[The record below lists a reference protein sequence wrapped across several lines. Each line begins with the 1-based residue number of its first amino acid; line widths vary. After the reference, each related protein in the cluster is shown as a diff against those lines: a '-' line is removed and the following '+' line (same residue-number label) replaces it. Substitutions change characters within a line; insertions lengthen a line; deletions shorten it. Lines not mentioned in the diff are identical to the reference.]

1 LKIRSIT
8 YFFNPGWPIDTVLVE
23 KAGSFIAKAKPSFE
37 SAGFEVQTTRLA
49 TTPFPL
55 LLGGHVQTDIIDLAR
70 QMEIL
75 GRNNGYNYVSLG
87 PAIPLVGESYD
98 AIPEVLNHTQSVFL
112 SGIIASQKDG
122 ISLKA
127 VRACA
132 RIIQECSVISPDG
145 FTNLRFAA
153 LANVPPGSPFFPA
166 GYHNEG
172 GPSFAL
178 ATEAAD
184 LAVDAF
190 RNATTIADAKMGLIN
205 SVESL
210 AQIISTLSEELAG
223 EQGLKFGGID
233 FSLAPFPKVDLSIG
247 EALERLGIQK
257 VGMHGSLAG
266 AAFITDALE
275 KATFKRAGFNGLF
288 LPLLEDSILA
298 ERASEGLL
306 GINELMLYS
315 AVCGTGLDTLPL
327 PGNTSIDQLSA
338 VLLDLAALAM
348 RLDKPLTARLMPVPG
363 KKAGDMTNFDFPY
376 FNNSRILPVLA
387 AEVKGIL
394 GGDENI
400 ELSRR
405 SPSAFE

>member
-1 LKIRSIT
+1 
-8 YFFNPGWPIDTVLVE
+8 
-23 KAGSFIAKAKPSFE
+23 
-37 SAGFEVQTTRLA
+37 
-49 TTPFPL
+49 
-55 LLGGHVQTDIIDLAR
+55 
-70 QMEIL
+70 
-75 GRNNGYNYVSLG
+75 
-87 PAIPLVGESYD
+87 
-98 AIPEVLNHTQSVFL
+98 
-112 SGIIASQKDG
+112 
-122 ISLKA
+122 
-127 VRACA
+127 
-132 RIIQECSVISPDG
+132 
-145 FTNLRFAA
+145 
-153 LANVPPGSPFFPA
+153 
-166 GYHNEG
+166 
-172 GPSFAL
+172 
-178 ATEAAD
+178 
-184 LAVDAF
+184 
-190 RNATTIADAKMGLIN
+190 
-205 SVESL
+205 
-210 AQIISTLSEELAG
+210 LAG

-376 FNNSRILPVLA
+376 FNNSRILPILA
-387 AEVKGIL
+387 AEINGVL

-405 SPSAFE
+405 SPSALE